1 MQYLL
6 MIHDTEAQWQTMPE
20 AEAGEIIGRY
30 VALGESLGK
39 AGKMLG
45 GERLQPS
52 HTATSVRVRDGETQ
66 LVDGPFAETKEQLGG
81 YYLIE
86 ADDLDDAIKIAAQ
99 IPAAETGCIEVRPI
113 WVME

>member
-1 MQYLL
+1 ML
-6 MIHDTEAQWQTMPE
+6 MIHDTEDQWQTMSE
-20 AEAGEIIGRY
+20 AEAGAIIGRY

-66 LVDGPFAETKEQLGG
+66 LV
-81 YYLIE
+81 
-86 ADDLDDAIKIAAQ
+86 IKIAAQ
-99 IPAAETGCIEVRPI
+99 IPAAENGCIEVRPVWI
-113 WVME
+113 AEDYNK